1 MIDHGGLRDIHD
13 IGAVPWWPPAPGWWL
28 LAFALGLGGWL
39 LWRSRTVLG
48 HGLLRL
54 IRARSGWRTDAR
66 RQLHALAHRE
76 RTGEDP
82 ARLLAEFSELLRR
95 IAIARCG
102 RDGVAGRC
110 GESWLAWLERADPTG
125 FPWRAH
131 GQALIGARY
140 APPAEVTETA
150 LAPLIMATLAWTRA
164 APYREGGD
172 A

>member
-1 MIDHGGLRDIHD
+1 MIEHGGLRDIHD

-28 LAFALGLGGWL
+28 LALALGLGGWL
-39 LWRSRTVLG
+39 LWRGRAPLG
-48 HGLLRL
+48 RAIVRL
-54 IRARSGWRTDAR
+54 ARSHSGWRVDAR
-66 RQLHALAHRE
+66 RRLHALARRE
-76 RTGEDP
+76 RDGEDP

-110 GESWLAWLERADPTG
+110 GQSWLAWLEHADPAG
-125 FPWRAH
+125 FPWREH

-140 APPAEVTETA
+140 APPGQTPMPS
-150 LAPLIMATLAWTRA
+150 LAPLIAATQSWTRA